1 MSVTGGPAERAS
13 VAKHAKQVVG
23 KPFQIR
29 LPGLTAERSVGL
41 GDVVSHITTGIGI
54 RPCSACARRAARL
67 NEFMQFTGR
76 R

>member
-1 MSVTGGPAERAS
+1 MSVTGGPAERVSGQEDARL
-13 VAKHAKQVVG
+13 VVG
-23 KPFQIR
+23 KPFEIR

-41 GDVVSHITTGIGI
+41 GDVVSHITVGIGI
-54 RPCSACARRAARL
+54 RPCNACARRAARL